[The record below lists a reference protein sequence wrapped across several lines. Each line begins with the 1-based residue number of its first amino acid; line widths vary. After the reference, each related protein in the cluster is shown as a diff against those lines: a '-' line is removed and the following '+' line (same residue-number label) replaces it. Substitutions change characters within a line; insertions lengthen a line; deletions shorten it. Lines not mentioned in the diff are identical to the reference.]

1 MMQRRDIYHDC
12 FFFCQGVFEAVQEF
26 YGSRDIRVSRRSGM
40 LSYRIFALKKEVTD
54 KIYDKVNW

>member
-1 MMQRRDIYHDC
+1 MMQRRDIYHD
-12 FFFCQGVFEAVQEF
+12 FFFLSGVFEAVQEF